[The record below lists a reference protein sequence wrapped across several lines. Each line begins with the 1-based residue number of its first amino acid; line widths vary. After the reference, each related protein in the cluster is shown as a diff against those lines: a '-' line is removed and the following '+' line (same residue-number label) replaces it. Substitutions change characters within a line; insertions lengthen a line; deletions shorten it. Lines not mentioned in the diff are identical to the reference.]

1 MYNILVVEDEP
12 AIAENITYAL
22 NQDGFKTKWFGT
34 GEAALDYYINEGSD
48 LIVLDVGLPD
58 INGFELCK
66 KIRENSNVPIL
77 FLTARSDEIDRIVG
91 LEIGGDD
98 YVVKPFSPR
107 ELSARIKAIL
117 RRFKNGSEVEN
128 HKDTLFE
135 VFEDKNKINYMG
147 TTLDLSRYEFKILKI
162 LINRPGKVYSRDKL
176 MDMVWDDPLMSMDR
190 TIDTHIKNL
199 RKKIK
204 DVDSGPG
211 MIKTHRGIGYSLKE
225 QE

>member
-1 MYNILVVEDEP
+1 MHNILVVEDEP

-22 NQDGFKTKWFGT
+22 NQDGFKTDWFAT
-34 GEAALDYYINEGSD
+34 GYEALRYYRNEGAD

-66 KIRENSNVPIL
+66 KIRKSSNVPIL

-107 ELSARIKAIL
+107 ELSARVKAIL
-117 RRFKNGSEVEN
+117 RRFQNSSKVKEE
-128 HKDTLFE
+128 KDTIFE
-135 VFEDKNKINYMG
+135 VDEDKNRINLMEKP
-147 TTLDLSRYEFKILKI
+147 LDLSRYEFKILKI

-204 DVDSGPG
+204 EIAPDLD

-225 QE
+225 QK